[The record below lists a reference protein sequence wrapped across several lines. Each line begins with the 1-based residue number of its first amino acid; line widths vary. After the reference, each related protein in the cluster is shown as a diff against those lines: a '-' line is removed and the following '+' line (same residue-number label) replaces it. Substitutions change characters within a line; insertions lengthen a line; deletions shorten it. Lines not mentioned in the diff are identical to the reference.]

1 MRGIFLYPACLF
13 TLLVTT
19 AGFGDVA
26 AFSFL
31 GNRRSTASRVSD
43 TRFSR
48 SFERH
53 AVEVNTDATTTVSM
67 PPPSIADLNPSSEAI
82 ITEKVREL
90 LRAAKEVGQ
99 VGSLASEK
107 DQALMITLAQ
117 ALMTAA
123 AGNMTDSAQPSPAL
137 LARYPLSGEH
147 TLLYSAAPGGS
158 SGRLFGSVVGKVT
171 QFFESEQIFYNRVD
185 LGPVRIS
192 LQATREVKNDKII
205 KVTFLETTVSLFGKT
220 LVRTP
225 LSGGGVWKVKF
236 VGIIPNDPN
245 HDKGGK
251 GRLIRV
257 METPSLFVLEQ
268 RL

>member
-1 MRGIFLYPACLF
+1 MRVFLYPACLF

-19 AGFGDVA
+19 QGFGDVA
-26 AFSFL
+26 AFSFI
-31 GNRRSTASRVSD
+31 GNHRPTARRVRD
-43 TRFSR
+43 PLLFSR

-53 AVEVNTDATTTVSM
+53 AVEVNTDATTTVAT
-67 PPPSIADLNPSSEAI
+67 PTSIADFNPSVSEG

-90 LRAAKEVGQ
+90 LHAAKEVGQ
-99 VGSLASEK
+99 VGSLASEE
-107 DQALMITLAQ
+107 DQERMITLAQ

-123 AGNMTDSAQPSPAL
+123 GNVTDSAQPSPAL
-137 LARYPLSGEH
+137 LARYPLAGEH

-158 SGRLFGSVVGKVT
+158 SGRLFGNVVGKVT

-192 LQATREVKNDKII
+192 LQATREVKNDKVI
-205 KVTFLETTVSLFGKT
+205 KVTFLETTVSVLGKT
-220 LVRTP
+220 LVRKP

-236 VGIIPNDPN
+236 VGIIPNDQD
-245 HDKGGK
+245 DKGGK

>member
-1 MRGIFLYPACLF
+1 MRMFLYPACIF

-19 AGFGDVA
+19 PGFGDVA

-31 GNRRSTASRVSD
+31 GNHRSTASRVSD
-43 TRFSR
+43 PRFSR
-48 SFERH
+48 SFERQ
-53 AVEVNTDATTTVSM
+53 AIELNTDATTTVAM
-67 PPPSIADLNPSSEAI
+67 PPSIADLNPSSEAI
-82 ITEKVREL
+82 ITEKVQEL

-107 DQALMITLAQ
+107 DQARMITLAQ
-117 ALMTAA
+117 ALATAA
-123 AGNMTDSAQPSPAL
+123 AANVTDSAQPSPVL
-137 LARYPLSGEH
+137 LARYPLTGEH
-147 TLLYSAAPGGS
+147 ALLYSAAPGGS

-220 LVRTP
+220 LVRKP

-245 HDKGGK
+245 DDKGGK